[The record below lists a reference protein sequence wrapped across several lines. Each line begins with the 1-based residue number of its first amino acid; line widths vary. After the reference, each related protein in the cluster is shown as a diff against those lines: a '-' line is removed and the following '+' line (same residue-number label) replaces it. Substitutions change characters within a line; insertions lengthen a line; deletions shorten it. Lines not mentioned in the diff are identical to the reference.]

1 MATRAPLRADKA
13 GPAARH
19 EALGL
24 TRDDLLAMYSSMRL
38 ARLIDQR
45 YWQMNRIGKAPFVIS
60 AGGHEAAQ
68 VGVAWAMDRTKDW
81 AAPYYRDMA
90 LCLVMGQTPLD
101 MMLSLFAK
109 ADDTATG
116 GRQMPGH
123 FGDRKRRILT
133 GSSPVGTQFPHAVGI
148 ALAQRQLRTGA
159 VTWALGG
166 EGATSTGDWHEA
178 LNFASVHKLAVV
190 FCVENNRYAISVPQE
205 KQMAVRDLADRGAAY
220 AVPGHAVDGMDVL
233 ASYEVAK
240 AARARAAAGQG
251 PTLIELKCY
260 RYVPHSS
267 DDDDRQYRTRE
278 EIAEW
283 RKKDP
288 IDRFVSYLDSVA
300 ITAEE
305 RGAIDTRLQADVDAA
320 LDVAQ
325 RHPDPRPEDGDTN
338 VYAQKFGEGLRG

>member
-1 MATRAPLRADKA
+1 MATKAPARAPGA
-13 GPAARH
+13 GSAARH

-24 TRDDLLAMYSSMRL
+24 TRADLLAVYSYMRL

-68 VGVAWAMDRTKDW
+68 VGVGWAMDRTKDW

-109 ADDTATG
+109 ADDVATG

-148 ALAQRQLRTGA
+148 ALAQRQLRSGA

-178 LNFASVHKLAVV
+178 LNFASIHKLAVV
-190 FCVENNRYAISVPQE
+190 FVVENNHYAISVPQE
-205 KQMAVRDLADRGAAY
+205 KQMAVRDLAERGAAY
-220 AVPGHAVDGMDVL
+220 AMPGVAVDGMDVL
-233 ASYEVAK
+233 ASYEAAK
-240 AARARAAAGQG
+240 AARQRAAAGLG

-288 IDRFVSYLDSVA
+288 IDRFARYLDTVGIGA
-300 ITAEE
+300 AE
-305 RGAIDTRLQADVDAA
+305 RGAIDARLQTDVDGA
-320 LDVAQ
+320 LEEAEG
-325 RHPDPRPEDGDTN
+325 HPDPRGEDADTN
-338 VYAQKFGEGLRG
+338 VYARKFDEGLRG